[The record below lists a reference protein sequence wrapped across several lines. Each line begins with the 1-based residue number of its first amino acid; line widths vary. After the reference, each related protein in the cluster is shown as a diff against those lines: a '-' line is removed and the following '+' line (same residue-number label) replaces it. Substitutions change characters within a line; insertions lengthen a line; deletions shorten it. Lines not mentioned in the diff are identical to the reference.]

1 MKEVGGEGESSVLRQ
16 VDRLGYF
23 LLLMSV
29 SFCVLSCF
37 NENSVS
43 IKQSRRILKMK
54 KRTLAMLLAC
64 LLLAVSLTACG
75 DTGTTTDTSTDEQTT
90 TQTEQ
95 AEQTDTQEPEETV
108 SKEFENALKKADQ
121 YANDMH
127 MSKKGV
133 YEQLTSE
140 YGEQFSEDAAQYAI
154 DNVKADWNANALAKA
169 KDYQESMSMSKN
181 AIYDQLTSEYGEQ
194 FTADEAQYAV
204 DNLD

>member
-140 YGEQFSEDAAQYAI
+140 YGEQFPEDAAQYAI

>member
-1 MKEVGGEGESSVLRQ
+1 
-16 VDRLGYF
+16 
-23 LLLMSV
+23 
-29 SFCVLSCF
+29 
-37 NENSVS
+37 
-43 IKQSRRILKMK
+43 MK

-140 YGEQFSEDAAQYAI
+140 YGEQF
-154 DNVKADWNANALAKA
+154 
-169 KDYQESMSMSKN
+169 
-181 AIYDQLTSEYGEQ
+181 
-194 FTADEAQYAV
+194 TADEAQYAV